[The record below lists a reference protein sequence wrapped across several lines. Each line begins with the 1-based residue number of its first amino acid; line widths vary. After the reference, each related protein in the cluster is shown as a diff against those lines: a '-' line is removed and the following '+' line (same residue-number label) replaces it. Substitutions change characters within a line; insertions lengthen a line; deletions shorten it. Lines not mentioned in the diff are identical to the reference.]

1 MLVTM
6 KEILDK
12 ANAENYAVAAPNVW
26 SELDARAVISAAQQ
40 MNAPLIID
48 IADIANPD
56 LVLLGRICEYLANK
70 VAIPIAIHLDHGT
83 NKTQIMQA
91 IKGGFTSVMYDCSD
105 KDFETNIKEVKEI
118 VEFAHALN
126 ITVEAELGHVG
137 QANDYSHDYL
147 TDPNLAREFIER
159 TQVDCLAVAIGTA
172 HGAYSPNVYPQLDFE
187 RLVKIKKATNHFPLV
202 MHGSSGTDN
211 DSLQKACRLG
221 INKVNIAN
229 DLCKAAVY
237 ACQHTDLTGN
247 NAYRITEIIE
257 KAIEE
262 KLKEMIK
269 IYGSQNKA

>member
-172 HGAYSPNVYPQLDFE
+172 HGAYPPNVYPQLDFE
-187 RLVKIKKATNHFPLV
+187 RLVKIKKQQIIFLLLCMDHQERIMIHYKKLV
-202 MHGSSGTDN
+202 D
-211 DSLQKACRLG
+211 
-221 INKVNIAN
+221 
-229 DLCKAAVY
+229 
-237 ACQHTDLTGN
+237 
-247 NAYRITEIIE
+247 
-257 KAIEE
+257 
-262 KLKEMIK
+262 
-269 IYGSQNKA
+269 

>member
-70 VAIPIAIHLDHGT
+70 ATIPIAIHLDHGT

-105 KDFETNIKEVKEI
+105 KDFEINIKEVKEI

-147 TDPNLAREFIER
+147 TEPNLAREFIER

-172 HGAYSPNVYPQLDFE
+172 HGAYPPNVYPQLDFE

-211 DSLQKACRLG
+211 DSLQKVCQLG

>member
-172 HGAYSPNVYPQLDFE
+172 HGAYPPNVYPQLDFE

-202 MHGSSGTDN
+202 MHGSSGTGN

>member
-12 ANAENYAVAAPNVW
+12 ANAENYAVAALNVW

-172 HGAYSPNVYPQLDFE
+172 HGAYPPNVYPQLDFE

>member
-70 VAIPIAIHLDHGT
+70 ATIPIAIHLDHGT

-172 HGAYSPNVYPQLDFE
+172 HGAYPPNVYPQLDFE

>member
-56 LVLLGRICEYLANK
+56 LILLGRICEYLANK
-70 VAIPIAIHLDHGT
+70 ATIPIAIHLDHGT

-172 HGAYSPNVYPQLDFE
+172 HGAYPPNVYPQLDFE

-211 DSLQKACRLG
+211 DSLQKVCQLG

-229 DLCKAAVY
+229 DLCKAAVC

>member
-172 HGAYSPNVYPQLDFE
+172 RGAYPPNVYPQLDFE

>member
-70 VAIPIAIHLDHGT
+70 ATIPIAIHLDHGT

-105 KDFETNIKEVKEI
+105 KDFE
-118 VEFAHALN
+118 
-126 ITVEAELGHVG
+126 
-137 QANDYSHDYL
+137 
-147 TDPNLAREFIER
+147 
-159 TQVDCLAVAIGTA
+159 
-172 HGAYSPNVYPQLDFE
+172 

-211 DSLQKACRLG
+211 DSLQKVCQLG

>member
-70 VAIPIAIHLDHGT
+70 ATIPIAIHLDHGT

-105 KDFETNIKEVKEI
+105 KDFEINIKEVKEI

-159 TQVDCLAVAIGTA
+159 TQVDCLAVAIGPA
-172 HGAYSPNVYPQLDFE
+172 HGAYPPNVYPQLDFE

-211 DSLQKACRLG
+211 DSLQKVCQLG